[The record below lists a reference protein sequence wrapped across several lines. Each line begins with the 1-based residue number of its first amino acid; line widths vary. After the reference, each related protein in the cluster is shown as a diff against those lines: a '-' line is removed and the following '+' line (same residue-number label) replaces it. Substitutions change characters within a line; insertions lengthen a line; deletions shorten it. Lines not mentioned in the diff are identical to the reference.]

1 MPKQTKKI
9 PIRNLRSHKCL
20 DKIPHY
26 EVPGYTFKEILKA
39 SGRDRDVQ
47 RESVWRY
54 IPGKQSAYISAVI
67 RGYAELSSFHL
78 VNIEK
83 TIYEMNARIAMY
95 NDPLDIEYRE
105 RLKSFQED
113 GWKYLHIDGGNRC
126 DALEDWDNDLVPLQ
140 SGNYTVQEFNGITG
154 QMENVTVILDQDEYY
169 TKSVLLNLGGD
180 YAKLVEAV
188 DSAVFNWFEYPSLTS
203 EERKDLFIKLNDNED
218 LTTEEFRNC
227 NTSLYCRNIRAL
239 NDALKQEFLD
249 ADFITKVNSIR
260 YKFCAYLAAWSNYYS
275 WHGQIDPY
283 ATSTLDADYVV
294 GTPNNTKVT
303 KNYDSFIKFLN
314 NIFLPFMRDTVQKRK
329 NLAATGGRN
338 ILHDFFWLFVEIERL
353 NGSVAPSNYKRLFD
367 AYMAWYD
374 EKCQDKTC
382 KYNTGQDRETLVKF
396 YDLYGANTWYKA
408 KHRVEHIRE
417 DIIPMLVEQGI
428 AVVKDEV
435 RLADPRWRIPIWERD
450 GRVCPLSNR
459 PISREEAKDPEIT
472 SLDHITPHSLGGK
485 TVQENIQLVFKDQN
499 LAKSDSV

>member
-1 MPKQTKKI
+1 MPKSNKKI
-9 PIRNLRSHKCL
+9 PIRSLRSHKCL
-20 DKIPHY
+20 DKTPFY
-26 EVPGYTFKEILKA
+26 EQTGHTFKEILKV

-47 RESVWRY
+47 RESVWRH
-54 IPGKQSAYISAVI
+54 IPGKQSSYMSAVI
-67 RGYAELSSFHL
+67 QGYAELSSFHL
-78 VNIEK
+78 VNIAK
-83 TIYEMNARIAMY
+83 TIDAMNSRIAQY

-105 RLKSFQED
+105 RLISFQEQ
-113 GWKYLHIDGGNRC
+113 GYKYLHIDGGNRC
-126 DALEDWDNDLVPLQ
+126 DAIEDWDNDLVPLE
-140 SGNYTVQEFNGITG
+140 SGNYTVKEWDGITG
-154 QMENVTVILDQDEYY
+154 QYKYTTVILDQDDHF

-180 YAKLVEAV
+180 YAKLVGAV
-188 DSAVFNWFEYPSLTS
+188 DTALFNWFEYPSLTS

-227 NTSLYCRNIRAL
+227 NTSLYCRAIRNL
-239 NDALKQEFLD
+239 NDSLKEEFLA
-249 ADFITKVNSIR
+249 ADFITKSNSIR

-294 GTPNNTKVT
+294 GSTNNTKVT
-303 KNYDSFIKFLN
+303 QNYDKFLKFLD
-314 NIFLPFMRDTVQKRK
+314 NIFLPFMRETVVKRK

-353 NGSVAPSNYKRLFD
+353 NGSVAKSNYKRLFD

-374 EKCQDKTC
+374 KKCDDKTP
-382 KYNTGQDRETLVKF
+382 KYNTGQDRETWVKF

-417 DIIPMLVEQGI
+417 DVIPMLVNEGI

-435 RLADPRWRIPIWERD
+435 RLADPRWRIPLWEEQ
-450 GRVCPLSNR
+450 GRVCALSGR
-459 PISREEAKDPEIT
+459 SISREEAKDSDIT
-472 SLDHITPHSLGGK
+472 SLDHIIPHSLGGK
-485 TVQENIQLVFKDQN
+485 TSYENSQVVFKDQN